1 MTNRRPRAK
10 TRRSRGREA
19 LPEIHKGAPIHEHR
33 SLRSHQPRRHPGC
46 QPAALPDAAGGVA
59 LRFALYDGPLAFTL
73 TDDEARWLVTQIE
86 RQLAAGEDA
95 GCDA

>member
-1 MTNRRPRAK
+1 MSIVLSAVISPDVTLGV
-10 TRRSRGREA
+10 S
-19 LPEIHKGAPIHEHR
+19 
-33 SLRSHQPRRHPGC
+33 
-46 QPAALPDAAGGVA
+46 PAALPDAAGGVA

>member
-1 MTNRRPRAK
+1 
-10 TRRSRGREA
+10 
-19 LPEIHKGAPIHEHR
+19 
-33 SLRSHQPRRHPGC
+33 
-46 QPAALPDAAGGVA
+46 LPDAAGGVA

-86 RQLAAGEDA
+86 RQLAAREDA